1 MDSKS
6 QNILDNAET
15 LFYQHGFHAVGI
27 KKIVSQAKVSI
38 MTLYNHFG
46 SKENLIIQ
54 ILDQREIRY
63 MEYLKN
69 ALNDKRQQSKYETA
83 CTIALANT
91 NWLKKNSQG
100 CLFLRAKEEYDQVN
114 PDIINR
120 VDLHKRNMLS
130 FYKQLGFSEQEAI
143 RLAIQIEGATA
154 LVETTE
160 IETVEKE
167 LVETLNLLFNK

>member
-1 MDSKS
+1 MSSKS
-6 QNILDNAET
+6 QSILDHAES

-27 KKIVSQAKVSI
+27 KKVVSQANVSI

-63 MEYLKN
+63 IEYLKN
-69 ALNDKRQQSKYETA
+69 ALNDERQQSKYETA

-130 FYKQLGFSEQEAI
+130 FYKQLGFSEKEAM
-143 RLAIQIEGATA
+143 RFAIQIEGATA
-154 LVETTE
+154 LAET
-160 IETVEKE
+160 IEVDEVEKE
-167 LVETLNLLFNK
+167 LVQTLRLLFTT

>member
-6 QNILDNAET
+6 QKILDNAET

-63 MEYLKN
+63 IEYLKN
-69 ALNDKRQQSKYETA
+69 ALNDERQQSKYETA

-100 CLFLRAKEEYDQVN
+100 CLFLRAKEEYDQIN
-114 PDIINR
+114 QDITNR
-120 VDLHKRNMLS
+120 VDTHKRSMLS
-130 FYKQLGFSEQEAI
+130 FYKRLGFSEQEAM

-154 LVETTE
+154 LAETIEVDKVEE
-160 IETVEKE
+160 E
-167 LVETLNLLFNK
+167 LVETLRLLFNK

>member
-15 LFYQHGFHAVGI
+15 LFYKHGFHAVGI

-54 ILDQREIRY
+54 VLDQREIRY
-63 MEYLKN
+63 IEYLKN
-69 ALNDKRQQSKYETA
+69 ALNDERQQSKYETA

-100 CLFLRAKEEYDQVN
+100 CLFLRAKEEYDQIN
-114 PDIINR
+114 QDITNR
-120 VDLHKRNMLS
+120 VDTHKRSMLS
-130 FYKQLGFSEQEAI
+130 FYKRLGFSEQEAM

-154 LVETTE
+154 LAETIEVDKVEE
-160 IETVEKE
+160 E
-167 LVETLNLLFNK
+167 LVETLRLLFNK